1 MSAAILSGMS
11 RLETRNMG
19 LIILGHAL
27 THWYPATFYML
38 LPLIGSEMGLSYS
51 QIGFIMTCQY
61 AAGAISN
68 VPGGML
74 VDVWGKKGQLMALSL
89 FWVGFPYLLMG
100 FTTEYWM
107 LLLCVM
113 LVGVGNNLW
122 HPTAIPLLGRM
133 FPERKG
139 FVLSLHGMGGNVGDA
154 LAPLAVGV
162 LLTTLSWREIVVLNV
177 VPGAAMSVLLL
188 FFLGALT
195 FAPKAKP
202 AKVAGSDP
210 AGVPAAASAAA
221 AGSVAAAP
229 AAPLAAAA
237 PAAAAQSAVVNG
249 GGQSMASYMV
259 GLKTLV
265 RTPGL
270 FMLTLSSSFRSMTQG
285 TLLTFLPLYLAK
297 DMKYDIFWVGVI
309 LAMLQLAGFIAAPIA
324 GHLSDTMGRKTILVS
339 CFGVSGV
346 VLVLMT
352 FAGGTPLFVF
362 LVAVLGFFLY
372 AARPIMQAW
381 MLEATP
387 KNMGGTAIGLMFGM
401 QSGAQAIAPVL
412 GGIVADQYGLLS
424 AFYLLAV
431 TIILANIMV
440 IWIPAQAEKTV

>member
-1 MSAAILSGMS
+1 MSMALLSGMT
-11 RLETRNMG
+11 RLESRNMG

-38 LPLIGSEMGLSYS
+38 LPLIGSELGLSYS

-113 LVGVGNNLW
+113 LVGIGNNLW

-210 AGVPAAASAAA
+210 AAEP
-221 AGSVAAAP
+221 SVAAAP
-229 AAPLAAAA
+229 TE
-237 PAAAAQSAVVNG
+237 PAVAKSAVDNG

-259 GLKTLV
+259 GLKTLM

-297 DMKYDIFWVGVI
+297 EMKYDIFWVGVI

-346 VLVLMT
+346 VLLLMT
-352 FAGGTPLFVF
+352 FAGGTPWFVF
-362 LVAVLGFFLY
+362 LIAVLGFFLY

-412 GGIVADQYGLLS
+412 GGIVADQYGLMA
-424 AFYLLAV
+424 AFYLLAA

-440 IWIPAQAEKTV
+440 IWIPAQADKAT

>member
-1 MSAAILSGMS
+1 MMATALLTGMT
-11 RLETRNMG
+11 RLESRNMG

-100 FTTEYWM
+100 FTTAYWM

-113 LVGVGNNLW
+113 LVGIGNNLW

-133 FPERKG
+133 FPSRKG

-177 VPGAAMSVLLL
+177 LPGAAMAFLILY
-188 FFLGALT
+188 FLGALT
-195 FAPKAKP
+195 LAPKNKP
-202 AKVAGSDP
+202 QPATAVGAGVASDP
-210 AGVPAAASAAA
+210 
-221 AGSVAAAP
+221 VAAAP
-229 AAPLAAAA
+229 LQSPPLQEAKD
-237 PAAAAQSAVVNG
+237 
-249 GGQSMASYMV
+249 GQSMTSYMA
-259 GLKTLV
+259 GLKSLM

-297 DMKYDIFWVGVI
+297 EMKYDIFWVGVI

-346 VLVLMT
+346 VLLLMT

-362 LVAVLGFFLY
+362 LIAVLGFFLY

-424 AFYLLAV
+424 AFYLLAA

-440 IWIPAQAEKTV
+440 IWIPAQDGKPV

>member
-38 LPLIGSEMGLSYS
+38 LPLIGNELGLSYS

-61 AAGAISN
+61 TAGAISN

-113 LVGVGNNLW
+113 LVGIGNNLW

-195 FAPKAKP
+195 FAPKAK
-202 AKVAGSDP
+202 
-210 AGVPAAASAAA
+210 
-221 AGSVAAAP
+221 AAP
-229 AAPLAAAA
+229 SAGNNSKAM
-237 PAAAAQSAVVNG
+237 PATPQPAIVNG
-249 GGQSMASYMV
+249 GGQSMASYMD

-265 RTPGL
+265 RVPGL

-297 DMKYDIFWVGVI
+297 EMKYDIFWVGVI

-346 VLVLMT
+346 VLLLMT

-362 LVAVLGFFLY
+362 LIAVLGFFLY

-424 AFYLLAV
+424 AFYLLAA

-440 IWIPAQAEKTV
+440 IWIPSSDTVEAKG

>member
-38 LPLIGSEMGLSYS
+38 LPLIGSELGLSYS

-107 LLLCVM
+107 LLVCVM
-113 LVGVGNNLW
+113 LVGIGNNLW

-133 FPERKG
+133 FPDRKG

-154 LAPLAVGV
+154 VAPLAVGV

-195 FAPKAKP
+195 FAPKAK
-202 AKVAGSDP
+202 
-210 AGVPAAASAAA
+210 
-221 AGSVAAAP
+221 AAP
-229 AAPLAAAA
+229 SAGDSSKAM
-237 PAAAAQSAVVNG
+237 PATPQPAVVNG
-249 GGQSMASYMV
+249 GGQSMASYMD

-265 RTPGL
+265 RVPGL

-297 DMKYDIFWVGVI
+297 EMKYDIFWVGVV

-346 VLVLMT
+346 VLLLMT

-362 LVAVLGFFLY
+362 LIAVLGFFLY

-412 GGIVADQYGLLS
+412 GGIVADRYGLLS
-424 AFYLLAV
+424 AFYLLAA

-440 IWIPAQAEKTV
+440 IWIPSSDTVEAKG